1 MRCARTAV
9 NQLHCYRREVKM
21 QNHCAKLCVAGTRSQ
36 SGKSVLKG
44 KEMADNEL
52 SNMSGT
58 DPEGSSS
65 KEIDFQSAMLK
76 MMSDFKSDILAN
88 VKESVAQVY
97 QDFGYT
103 EDANSDEN
111 HQMQDPAVDPASMA
125 SWEDQQGASI
135 IDQITNFTKNK
146 ETESVQESA
155 GKSNF
160 ESFATQFATGEKTG
174 PSIDKVLSNIMQRL
188 LNEKL
193 PKEKLDAVQKAHL
206 RPENCTNVVAPKIN
220 KQIWQQLK
228 QDTKNRDS
236 ALQKIQTTMMSSL
249 YAILQVCNNL
259 SSSEPG
265 SDNLTP
271 LTHAAILL
279 MSANRD
285 FNLKRRE
292 LLRGDLNKQYASLC
306 NPSVPVSSYLFGD
319 DLNKEVEDLTKA
331 NKLGN
336 KVTPK
341 QQSNVENHTKFHV
354 GVALEVWVVV
364 NRTIGRD
371 VVIF

>member
-1 MRCARTAV
+1 M
-9 NQLHCYRREVKM
+9 
-21 QNHCAKLCVAGTRSQ
+21 S
-36 SGKSVLKG
+36 
-44 KEMADNEL
+44 DNE
-52 SNMSGT
+52 SEDMSRT
-58 DPEGSSS
+58 DHEGDSS

-76 MMSDFKSDILAN
+76 MMADFKSDILAN
-88 VKESVAQVY
+88 VQESVAQVY

-103 EDANSDEN
+103 DDADSNEN
-111 HQMQDPAVDPASMA
+111 QEMRDPASMTSGA
-125 SWEDQQGASI
+125 AQQGASI

-146 ETESVQESA
+146 ETESVQESNE
-155 GKSNF
+155 KSNF

-174 PSIDKVLSNIMQRL
+174 PSIDKVLSNIMQSL

-193 PKEKLDAVQKAHL
+193 PKEKLDAVQKEYL

-259 SSSEPG
+259 SSSKPG

-331 NKLGN
+331 NKLSS

-341 QQSNVENHTKFHV
+341 QRAEPYQIPRGRGFRGMGRGKQSNWK
-354 GVALEVWVVV
+354 
-364 NRTIGRD
+364 GRGH
-371 VVIF
+371 FLGLGRGQSRNYQNYQSCQNKQQQQSKSQ